1 MIKVSDLVNAVL
13 SKLVS
18 LDDDSGYSE
27 SEIRYY
33 LNQAIKALAVRLEL
47 FIKEVEYEC
56 VDDINCFTFVSD
68 LLRPKKVLY
77 NGKELRLLSY
87 AEYQKVDD
95 IDASA
100 IIFIDHFELSFKPKR
115 GDKLTLVY
123 SGYESIKDNDTYIN
137 INPICEEALGYFA
150 LYKANEKVLSDKH
163 IQRSQYF
170 KKLFEEEIKA
180 LASSLS
186 YTKPKNLKTKYIKV

>member
-18 LDDDSGYSE
+18 LDDDSGYNE

-56 VDDINCFTFVSD
+56 VDDTSYFTFVSD

-123 SGYESIKDNDTYIN
+123 SGYESIKDNDITIN
-137 INPICEEALGYFA
+137 INPICEEALSYFA